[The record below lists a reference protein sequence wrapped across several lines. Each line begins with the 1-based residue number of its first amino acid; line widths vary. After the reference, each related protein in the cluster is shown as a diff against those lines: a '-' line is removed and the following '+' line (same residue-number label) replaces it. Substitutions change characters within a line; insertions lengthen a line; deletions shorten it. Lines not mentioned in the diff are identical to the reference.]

1 MDPSEVVPQSVI
13 VVEHVHRHVSAAR
26 DSAGDA
32 FRSGYVLGLVA
43 MFAVVAVVAAVYP
56 DEAIRV
62 VEKLSKLASSRVVL
76 S

>member
-1 MDPSEVVPQSVI
+1 MDPSDVVPHGVI

-26 DSAGDA
+26 ASADA
-32 FRSGYVLGLVA
+32 DFRLGYGLGLVA
-43 MFAVVAVVAAVYP
+43 ALVAVAVVAAVYP
-56 DEAIRV
+56 DEVIRA